1 MNISVII
8 PLYNKENRIY
18 YTVNSVLIQ
27 TFKDFELIIVD
38 DGSTDKSIEIVQRIH
53 DPRIRLIRK
62 ENGGPSSARNC
73 GVREA
78 KFDWI
83 IFLDA
88 DDEMI
93 FDSLDHF
100 VKLAS
105 ANPKIN
111 MFVSNFFQEK
121 NGKKSLY
128 SYFHKD
134 GIVSDNFRSWF
145 FCTMMPCQ
153 GSTLYRKSILL
164 ENPYSEILR
173 RYEDA
178 EMLFSLMKTQLIY
191 TSKKPVFTY
200 KLDAAA
206 ASKGRKD
213 INEDYLGHLSLSNK
227 SLWERIVMYDL
238 YKQALRLYPKQAND
252 IYNGTFG
259 DMELKLIYRGVKMI
273 KFVLLKISKL
283 LNLISVWKQM
293 QSCCKI

>member
-18 YTVNSVLIQ
+18 HTVNSVLTQ

-38 DGSTDKSIEIVQRIH
+38 DGSTDKSVEIVQRIH

-62 ENGGPSSARNC
+62 KNGGPSSARNC

-88 DDEMI
+88 DDEMVC
-93 FDSLDHF
+93 DSLDHF

-111 MFVSNFFQEK
+111 MFVSNFFHEK

-134 GIVSDNFRSWF
+134 GIVSDNFKSWF

-153 GSTLYRKSILL
+153 GSTLYRKAILL

-178 EMLFSLMKTQLIY
+178 EMLFSLMRTQLIY

-213 INEDYLGHLSLSNK
+213 MNEDYLGHLSLSNK
-227 SLWERIVMYDL
+227 SLWERIVVYDL